1 LSAVAASYCFCATLI
16 ATRRDTFGGPVT
28 AITITTTNTTS
39 GEVHLLDFL
48 MSATSGVLDLPWWG
62 YVLVLLGT
70 THVTIATVTIFLHRT
85 QAHRGLDLHPV
96 VSHFFRAWLW
106 LTTGMVTK
114 EWVAIHRKH
123 HAKCDT
129 VEDPHSP
136 VIHGHFGV
144 LRFGVDMYRK
154 EAKNLDTLERY
165 GHGTPDDW
173 LERNVY
179 SRYTWQGM
187 GVSLVV
193 FFTLFGFVGLSM
205 WCIQLIWI
213 PVTAAGIINGT
224 GHHWGYRNYLTE
236 DASTNIVPWGV
247 IIGGEELHNNHHAFG
262 ASARFSHR
270 WYEFDIG
277 WIYICALSALGLAKV
292 RKVAPALKL
301 RTGEGD
307 VDETLQAII
316 THRYRVMQDYA
327 RLVRRTAKVEF
338 ATLKQRAE
346 KGEIEL
352 PNFKQLLKDFRADA
366 ATLADAQRARLAA
379 AFAHSEALQK
389 LYQMRQDLTALWSR
403 STESKDQLAIRWQ
416 AWRKN
421 AEGSGIAPLQAFS
434 NRLARYA

>member
-1 LSAVAASYCFCATLI
+1 M
-16 ATRRDTFGGPVT
+16 
-28 AITITTTNTTS
+28 
-39 GEVHLLDFL
+39 LDFL
-48 MSATSGVLDLPWWG
+48 MSATSGLIDLPWWG

-85 QAHRGLDLHPV
+85 QAHRGIDLHPV

-106 LTTGMVTK
+106 LTTGMLTK

-136 VIHGHFGV
+136 VIHGHWAV

-154 EAKNLDTLERY
+154 ESKNLDTLERY

-173 LERNVY
+173 VERNVY
-179 SRYTWQGM
+179 SKYTWQGM
-187 GVSLVV
+187 GVSLVI
-193 FFTLFGFVGLSM
+193 FIALFGFAGLSM
-205 WCIQLIWI
+205 WAIQLIWI
-213 PVTAAGIINGT
+213 PITAAGIINGT
-224 GHHWGYRNYLTE
+224 GHHWGYRNYLTD

-301 RTGEGD
+301 RTSEGD

-327 RLVRRTAKVEF
+327 RLVRRTAKIEF
-338 ATLKQRAE
+338 ASLKSRAE

-366 ATLADAQRARLAA
+366 VTLADAQRARLAE
-379 AFAHSEALQK
+379 AFIHSEALKK
-389 LYQMRQDLTALWSR
+389 LYQMRQDLTALWGR

-434 NRLARYA
+434 NRLARFA

>member
-1 LSAVAASYCFCATLI
+1 M
-16 ATRRDTFGGPVT
+16 
-28 AITITTTNTTS
+28 
-39 GEVHLLDFL
+39 LDFL
-48 MSATSGVLDLPWWG
+48 MSATSGLIDLPWWG

-70 THVTIATVTIFLHRT
+70 THITIATVTIFLHRT
-85 QAHRGLDLHPV
+85 QAHRGIDLHPV

-129 VEDPHSP
+129 VDDPHSP
-136 VIHGHFGV
+136 VIHGHWGV

-154 EAKNLDTLERY
+154 ESKNLDTLERY
-165 GHGTPDDW
+165 GYGTPDDW
-173 LERNVY
+173 VERNVY
-179 SRYTWQGM
+179 SKYTWQGM

-193 FFTLFGFVGLSM
+193 FVALFGFAGLSM
-205 WCIQLIWI
+205 WAIQLIWI
-213 PVTAAGIINGT
+213 PITAAGIINGT

-236 DASTNIVPWGV
+236 DASTNIVPWGI

-277 WIYICALSALGLAKV
+277 WIYICALSLLGLAKV

-301 RTGEGD
+301 RTIEGD

-338 ATLKQRAE
+338 GALKARAE

-352 PNFKQLLKDFRADA
+352 PNFKQLLKDFRVDA
-366 ATLADAQRARLAA
+366 AILADVQRARLAE
-379 AFAHSEALQK
+379 AFTHSEALKK
-389 LYQMRQDLTALWSR
+389 LYQMRQDLTALWGR
-403 STESKDQLAIRWQ
+403 STESKDQLAVRWQ
-416 AWRKN
+416 VWRKN
-421 AEGSGIAPLQAFS
+421 AEGSGIAPLKAFS
-434 NRLARYA
+434 NRLARFAS